1 MLMGSPLRRLASVQ
15 SLVVQADRETVASNS
30 TAPIAYASIINS
42 SNGVKA
48 ATEGNLGNASAAALK
63 GN

>member
-1 MLMGSPLRRLASVQ
+1 MVI
-15 SLVVQADRETVASNS
+15 QADRETVASNS

-42 SNGVKA
+42 INGVKTA
-48 ATEGNLGNASAAALK
+48 AEGNLGNASAAALK